1 VGRPVIVVSSRN
13 RPHELVLLGLSAAL
27 GLAYLVTVPPPQS
40 LAALV
45 PAWLATMWS
54 LGLFVSGVLGLF
66 AALWRG
72 AIRFALEVER
82 VAMLVSTG
90 ALLLIG
96 GASFVVSG
104 WRALFGASLAIAWA
118 AANIVRSGQIR
129 RDLAKIITMEGGHR

>member
-1 VGRPVIVVSSRN
+1 
-13 RPHELVLLGLSAAL
+13 
-27 GLAYLVTVPPPQS
+27 
-40 LAALV
+40 
-45 PAWLATMWS
+45 MWS

-72 AIRFALEVER
+72 AIRFALEIER

-96 GASFVVSG
+96 GASFVVNG
-104 WRALFGASLAIAWA
+104 WRALFSASLAIAWA

-129 RDLAKIITMEGGHR
+129 RDLAKIIAMEGGHR